1 MISTMATAAQNP
13 QLAPLLFSN
22 RIVPVNSAPADFD
35 AARDLPKGFLDFLA
49 PLHAALT
56 MRQRALIARR
66 DFALAEARA
75 GKVPDYLP
83 PSVATT
89 NSWHI
94 EFPAWCADQRNQMTG
109 PADDADLVVK
119 MLNPGAPGVMLD
131 LEDSTANAWPNLM
144 LGASNIRSALE
155 GELTYFDRKR
165 QQTVGIKP
173 SGTVI
178 W

>member
-13 QLAPLLFSN
+13 RLAPLLFSN
-22 RIVPVNSAPADFD
+22 RIVPVNSASVDFD

-89 NSWHI
+89 NSWL
-94 EFPAWCADQRNQMTG
+94 R
-109 PADDADLVVK
+109 
-119 MLNPGAPGVMLD
+119 GAI
-131 LEDSTANAWPNLM
+131 
-144 LGASNIRSALE
+144 GAR
-155 GELTYFDRKR
+155 R
-165 QQTVGIKP
+165 
-173 SGTVI
+173 
-178 W
+178 